1 MISGMG
7 LLTRFAGMVILV
19 VLATAAPDAQG
30 YVRPSDADPQVAGWL
45 QTARTFWHVPADQ
58 PYPAVDVGPLPDP
71 AAWAMADSGGIV
83 LNQDIYPWPPALE
96 PRWLWNHWMCVLI
109 VHEYGHVL
117 GFGHSTDPYNIM
129 YPVLWFEAVPQCMEP
144 AVTHLRRVGRRRAAR
159 SRIATRIASYHH
171 VRRSRLGRLGHR

>member
-1 MISGMG
+1 MHARVLI
-7 LLTRFAGMVILV
+7 VLV
-19 VLATAAPDAQG
+19 AAVLALAAPASSVADVA
-30 YVRPSDADPQVAGWL
+30 DDDPQIAGLL
-45 QTARTFWHVPADQ
+45 QTARTFWHVLADQ
-58 PYPAVDVGPLPDP
+58 PRPAVDVGPLPDP

-117 GFGHSTDPYNIM
+117 GLGHSTDPYNIM

-144 AVTHLRRVGRRRAAR
+144 AVTHLRRVDRRHVAR
-159 SRIATRIASYHH
+159 SRIATRIASYRH